1 MSIPGDA
8 QPFECAVTC
17 VNVQNAFVERD
28 FDGKVVIVTGAAGG
42 IGAAAARAFA
52 RRGASVVVADVAAVD
67 DTIGTIEQEH
77 GTAAAC
83 AVDISDVASVGAMV
97 QLALDRFGR
106 LDVAFNNA
114 GISHSLASLHEAD
127 VDEWQR
133 VIAINLT
140 GAFLCLRAEIAAFVA
155 QGRGGAIACTSSG
168 AGIVAAP
175 MQAAYT
181 AAKHGVLGLV
191 KVAAQEYARQSIRV
205 NAILPGPTD
214 TPMLRASMRDNPFLE
229 QIIPRSTPTGTLA
242 TPESVAEAAV
252 YLCSDAA
259 SAISG
264 ASLVVDGGALCR

>member
-1 MSIPGDA
+1 MD
-8 QPFECAVTC
+8 T
-17 VNVQNAFVERD
+17 D

-52 RRGASVVVADVAAVD
+52 RRGAQVVVADVAAVS
-67 DTIGTIEQEH
+67 DTIAAIEH
-77 GTAAAC
+77 DGGIASAC
-83 AVDISDVASVGAMV
+83 TVDISAVESVSAMV
-97 QLALDRFGR
+97 QYALDTYGR
-106 LDVAFNNA
+106 LDAAFNNA
-114 GISHSLASLHEAD
+114 GISHKLASLHEAD

-133 VIAINLT
+133 VIAVNLT
-140 GAFLCLRAEIAAFVA
+140 GAFLCMRAEIGALVA
-155 QGRGGAIACTSSG
+155 QGTGGAIVCTSSG
-168 AGIVAAP
+168 AGVVAAP

-191 KVAAQEYARQSIRV
+191 KVAAQEYARQAIRV

-229 QIIPRSTPTGTLA
+229 QIIPKTTPTGVLA

-259 SAISG
+259 GAISG
-264 ASLVVDGGALCR
+264 ASLVVDGGAVCR

>member
-1 MSIPGDA
+1 M
-8 QPFECAVTC
+8 
-17 VNVQNAFVERD
+17 ERD

-52 RRGASVVVADVAAVD
+52 RRGGQVVVADRAAVD
-67 DTIGTIEQEH
+67 DTTRAIVADGGTC
-77 GTAAAC
+77 TPC
-83 AVDISDVASVGAMV
+83 TVDISDVDSVAQMV
-97 QLALDRFGR
+97 QLAVDTYGR

-114 GISHSLASLHEAD
+114 GISHRLASLHEAD

-133 VIAINLT
+133 VIAVNLT
-140 GAFLCLRAEIAAFVA
+140 GAFLCLRAEIATLVA
-155 QGRGGAIACTSSG
+155 QGTGGAIVCTSSG

-191 KVAAQEYARQSIRV
+191 KVAAQEYARQGIRV

-214 TPMLRASMRDNPFLE
+214 TPMLRASMSENPFLE
-229 QIIPRSTPTGTLA
+229 QIIPKTTPTGTLA
-242 TPESVAEAAV
+242 TPESVAETAV

-259 SAISG
+259 AAISG

>member
-1 MSIPGDA
+1 M
-8 QPFECAVTC
+8 
-17 VNVQNAFVERD
+17 ERD
-28 FDGKVVIVTGAAGG
+28 FDGKAVIVTGAAGG
-42 IGAAAARAFA
+42 IGAAAARSFA
-52 RRGASVVVADVAAVD
+52 RRGANVVVADIAPVD
-67 DTIGTIEQEH
+67 DTVGAIREGG
-77 GTAAAC
+77 GTAVAC
-83 AVDISDVASVGAMV
+83 TVDISDPGSVDAMV
-97 QLALDRFGR
+97 QLALSEFGR

-114 GISHSLASLHEAD
+114 GISHRLASLHEAD
-127 VDEWQR
+127 IDEWQR

-140 GAFLCLRAEIAAFVA
+140 GAFLCLRAEIGALIA
-155 QGRGGAIACTSSG
+155 QGSGGAIVCTSSG
-168 AGIVAAP
+168 AGVVAAP

-191 KVAAQEYARQSIRV
+191 KVAAQEYARQNIRV

-214 TPMLRASMRDNPFLE
+214 TPMLRASMRENPFLE
-229 QIIPRSTPTGTLA
+229 QIIPKTTPTGTLA

>member
-1 MSIPGDA
+1 M
-8 QPFECAVTC
+8 
-17 VNVQNAFVERD
+17 ERD
-28 FDGKVVIVTGAAGG
+28 FEGKVVIVTGAAGG
-42 IGAAAARAFA
+42 IGAAASRSFA
-52 RRGASVVVADVAAVD
+52 ARGAKVIVADIAAVD
-67 DTIGTIEQEH
+67 ETT
-77 GTAAAC
+77 TAITDAGGECAAC
-83 AVDISDVASVGAMV
+83 RVDVAENPSVEAMV
-97 QLALDRFGR
+97 QLALDTYGR
-106 LDVAFNNA
+106 LDAAFNNA
-114 GISHSLASLHEAD
+114 GISHKLASLHEAD

-133 VIAINLT
+133 VIAINLS

-155 QGRGGAIACTSSG
+155 QGTGGAIVCTSSG

-205 NAILPGPTD
+205 NAVLPGPTD

-229 QIIPRSTPTGTLA
+229 QIIPRSTPTGVLA

-252 YLCSDAA
+252 WLCSDAA
-259 SAISG
+259 GAVSG

>member
-1 MSIPGDA
+1 ME
-8 QPFECAVTC
+8 Q
-17 VNVQNAFVERD
+17 D
-28 FDGKVVIVTGAAGG
+28 FAGKVVIVTGAAGG
-42 IGAAAARAFA
+42 IGAAAARAFG
-52 RRGASVVVADVAAVD
+52 RRGGQVLVADRAPVDGTVAAIVHE
-67 DTIGTIEQEH
+67 G
-77 GTAAAC
+77 GTAAPC
-83 AVDISDVASVGAMV
+83 AVDISDVDSVAGMV
-97 QLALDRFGR
+97 QLALDTYGR

-114 GISHSLASLHEAD
+114 GISHRLASLHEAD

-140 GAFLCLRAEIAAFVA
+140 GTFLCLRAEIAALVA
-155 QGRGGAIACTSSG
+155 QGSGGAICCTSSG
-168 AGIVAAP
+168 AGVVAAP

-191 KVAAQEYARQSIRV
+191 KVAAQEYARQLIRV

-242 TPESVAEAAV
+242 TPESVANAAV

-259 SAISG
+259 AAISG
-264 ASLVVDGGALCR
+264 ASLMVDGGAVCR

>member
-1 MSIPGDA
+1 MD
-8 QPFECAVTC
+8 
-17 VNVQNAFVERD
+17 RD

-52 RRGASVVVADVAAVD
+52 RRGAQVVVADISPVD
-67 DTIGTIEQEH
+67 DT
-77 GTAAAC
+77 TAAIERDGGECAAC
-83 AVDISDVASVGAMV
+83 RVDISDVDSVGAMV

-106 LDVAFNNA
+106 LDAAFNNA
-114 GISHSLASLHEAD
+114 GISHTLASLHEAD
-127 VDEWQR
+127 IDEWQR

-140 GAFLCLRAEIAAFVA
+140 GAFLCLRAEIGALVA
-155 QGRGGAIACTSSG
+155 QGTGGAIACTSSG
-168 AGIVAAP
+168 AGVVAAP

-229 QIIPRSTPTGTLA
+229 QIIPRSTPTGVLA

-259 SAISG
+259 GAISG
-264 ASLVVDGGALCR
+264 ASLVVDGGAICR